1 MNLPSHT
8 ILSKL
13 PKRSLLQAILD
24 LARSESIRLYIVGG
38 TVRDIILGRKIYDVD
53 FAMSGDAISFA
64 KKLAELTKAKAI
76 ILDEIHNSARV
87 IYNRGEFYMDFSAIR
102 GEDIIA
108 DLGVRDLTINAIGFD
123 FEQLLES
130 NEVVLMDPCNG
141 LSDLNDKLIKFTSAQ
156 VIIDDPIRML
166 RALRFSAS
174 LDFTI
179 PDQILSSIQIF
190 SYLINSV
197 AVERTR
203 DELYKILNVHNSIKY
218 IRLMDKVGLLDYIFP
233 EITKMRGVEQNE
245 YHHLDVWEHSLLT
258 LELLEQNAMV
268 LSALVC
274 KNIQKSPLIPL
285 FQRGKLD
292 SPFIKSHLH
301 SPFIKGGKGG
311 FKNATSITPESMN
324 NHLPEINKYL
334 NDEIVK
340 ERSKLSLIKLTALFH
355 DVGKPSAKSIDEKGR
370 IRFFEHHQKGAEL
383 ALIIGSRLKLAN
395 RESQFMNNVILHHTY
410 LLTLITKYK
419 RNRTSSREKKHDA
432 LKFIKKVGDD
442 CLGVLLI
449 SYADLQATQGP
460 WRTDEDLRI
469 IGDLIAEI
477 TDIYFIEMERSIPP
491 LLTGINIMRKL
502 GLPPGPIIGE
512 ILKSVREAQLSK
524 KIKTHQEAINLAK
537 EILRNRTRIRL
548 I

>member
-1 MNLPSHT
+1 VNHSSKMNLPSQS

-13 PKRSLLQAILD
+13 PEKSLLQAILD

-53 FAMSGDAISFA
+53 FAIPGDAISFA

-76 ILDEIHNSARV
+76 ILDEIQNSARV

-102 GEDIIA
+102 GDDIIA
-108 DLGVRDLTINAIGFD
+108 DLRVRDLTINAIAYD
-123 FEQLLES
+123 FQQLLES
-130 NEVVLMDPCNG
+130 NEVELMDPCNG
-141 LSDLNDKLIKFTSAQ
+141 LNDLNDKLIRFTSTQ

-190 SYLINSV
+190 SCLINSV

-218 IRLMDKVGLLDYIFP
+218 IRLINDIGLLDYIFP

-258 LELLEQNAMV
+258 LEFLEQNV
-268 LSALVC
+268 SALVC
-274 KNIQKSPLIPL
+274 ENIQKSPLIPL
-285 FQRGKLD
+285 FQRGKLN
-292 SPFIKSHLH
+292 SPFG
-301 SPFIKGGKGG
+301 KGGKGG
-311 FKNATSITPESMN
+311 FKNDTSIIPESMI

-334 NDEIVK
+334 NEEVVK
-340 ERSKLSLIKLTALFH
+340 ERSKLALLKLTALFH
-355 DVGKPSAKSIDEKGR
+355 DIGKPSAKSIDEKGR
-370 IRFFEHHQKGAEL
+370 IRFFDHHQKGAEL

-395 RESQFMNNVILHHTY
+395 RESQFMSNVILYHMY
-410 LLTLITKYK
+410 PLTLITKYK
-419 RNRTSSREKKHDA
+419 RNRTSPREKKHDA

-460 WRTDEDLRI
+460 LRTDEDLRI
-469 IGDLIAEI
+469 MDDLIAEI
-477 TDIYFIEMERSIPP
+477 TDIYFIEMEKSIPP
-491 LLTGINIMRKL
+491 LLTGVDIMKEFK
-502 GLPPGPIIGE
+502 LPPSPIIGE
-512 ILKSVREAQLSK
+512 IIKSVREAQLSK
-524 KIKTHQEAINLAK
+524 KIKTRQEAIELAK
-537 EILRNRTRIRL
+537 EIFKR
-548 I
+548 

>member
-13 PKRSLLQAILD
+13 PEKSFLQAILD
-24 LARSESIRLYIVGG
+24 LAKSESIHLYIVGG
-38 TVRDIILGRKIYDVD
+38 TVRDIILDRKIYDVD

-102 GEDIIA
+102 GDDIIA
-108 DLGVRDLTINAIGFD
+108 DLRVRDLTINAIAFD
-123 FEQLLES
+123 FKQLLES
-130 NEVVLMDPCNG
+130 DEVELMDPCNG
-141 LSDLNDKLIKFTSAQ
+141 LNDLNDKIIRFTSAQ

-190 SYLINSV
+190 SCLISSV

-218 IRLMDKVGLLDYIFP
+218 IRLINDIGLLDYIFP

-258 LELLEQNAMV
+258 MELLEQNATII
-268 LSALVC
+268 
-274 KNIQKSPLIPL
+274 NSPLKK
-285 FQRGKLD
+285 GD
-292 SPFIKSHLH
+292 
-301 SPFIKGGKGG
+301 KGGCFESG
-311 FKNATSITPESMN
+311 FKDAPNINPHTS
-324 NHLPEINKYL
+324 EINKYL
-334 NDEIVK
+334 NDEVVK
-340 ERSKLSLIKLTALFH
+340 ERSKLSLLKLTALFH
-355 DVGKPSAKSIDEKGR
+355 DVGKPSVKSIDEKGR
-370 IRFFEHHQKGAEL
+370 IRFFDHHQKGAEL
-383 ALIIGSRLKLAN
+383 ALVIGSRLKLAN
-395 RESQFMNNVILHHTY
+395 RESQFMSNVILCHTY

-419 RNRTSSREKKHDA
+419 RNRTSSREKKYDA

-469 IGDLIAEI
+469 MGDLIAEI
-477 TDIYFIEMERSIPP
+477 TDIYFIEMEKSIPP

-512 ILKSVREAQLSK
+512 IIKSVREAQLSK
-524 KIKTHQEAINLAK
+524 KIKTRQEAIEYAK
-537 EILRNRTRIRL
+537 EMLNAKKVSQTTP
-548 I
+548 